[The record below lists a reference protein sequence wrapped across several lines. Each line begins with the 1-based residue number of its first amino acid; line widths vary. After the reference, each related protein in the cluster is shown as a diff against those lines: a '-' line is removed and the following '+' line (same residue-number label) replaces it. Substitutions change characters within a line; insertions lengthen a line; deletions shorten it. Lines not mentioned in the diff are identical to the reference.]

1 MTAYQELERRHA
13 RIAAIGDALGILGWD
28 TQTIMPE
35 GANDGRAEQ
44 TATLSVIAH
53 ELATDPRMA
62 DLLDEAEADTS
73 LDPWQRANLREMRR
87 HHIQSTAIP
96 ADLVEATSKA
106 VSVCEMTWRAAR
118 AESDFAKLLPSL
130 TEVLARVR
138 EGAEAMGSV
147 MGISAY
153 DALLDSHDP
162 GARAERIDALFADLS
177 AFLPDLIGR
186 VLDRQAA
193 APAAVDPQGPFPVE
207 KQRELGVRMMERLGF
222 DFSRGRLDVSLHP
235 FCGGAT
241 GDVRITTR
249 YDEANFTDAL
259 MGILHET
266 GHALY
271 EQNRPRAW
279 LGQPV
284 GQSRGMAVHESQSL
298 LMEMQA
304 CRSPEFITWLAP
316 VVRETFGGEG
326 PAWEADNLRRLY
338 SRVERGFIRVNAD
351 EVTYPAHII
360 LRYRLEKA
368 LIAGDLTLPDL
379 PGAWNDGM
387 AELVG
392 VVPPN
397 DRLGCLQDIHWPGG
411 GWGYF
416 PSYTLGAM
424 TAAQLFDA
432 ARSADPEIV
441 PALSRGE
448 FAPLVAW
455 LRVNVHETG
464 CFHASGD
471 ELLTAATGRPLDS
484 SVFKRHLE
492 HRYL

>member
-1 MTAYQELERRHA
+1 MTAYQDLERRHA

-62 DLLDEAEADTS
+62 DLLAEAESDDG
-73 LDPWQRANLREMRR
+73 LDSWQRANLREMRR
-87 HHIQSTAIP
+87 HHVHATAIP
-96 ADLVEATSKA
+96 GELVEATSKA

-118 AESDFAKLLPSL
+118 AEGDFAMLLPSL
-130 TEVLARVR
+130 SEVLARVR
-138 EGAEAMGSV
+138 EGAEAMGAV
-147 MGISAY
+147 MGISPY

-162 GARAERIDALFADLS
+162 GARAERIDVLFADLS
-177 AFLPDLIGR
+177 DFLPDLIGR

-193 APAAVDPQGPFPVE
+193 SPVPLLPEGPFSVE

-222 DFSRGRLDVSLHP
+222 DFRRGRLDVSLHP

-259 MGILHET
+259 MGVLHET

-279 LGQPV
+279 LSQPV

-316 VVRETFGGEG
+316 VAREAFGGEG
-326 PAWEADNLRRLY
+326 PAWEAGNLRRLY

-368 LIAGDLTLPDL
+368 LIAGDLALADL

-392 VVPPN
+392 VVPPD

-424 TAAQLFDA
+424 TAAQLFEA
-432 ARSADPEIV
+432 ARTADPEIV

-471 ELLTAATGRPLDS
+471 DLLTAATGRPLDAT
-484 SVFKRHLE
+484 VFRRHLE
-492 HRYL
+492 QRYL

>member
-35 GANDGRAEQ
+35 GANDIRAEQ

-62 DLLDEAEADTS
+62 DLLAEAESDTS
-73 LDPWQRANLREMRR
+73 LDAWQRANLREMRR
-87 HHIQSTAIP
+87 HHIQATAIP

-138 EGAEAMGSV
+138 EGAEALGAV

-162 GARAERIDALFADLS
+162 GARAERIDLLFADLS
-177 AFLPDLIGR
+177 TFLPDLIGR
-186 VLDRQAA
+186 VLDKQAA
-193 APAAVDPQGPFPVE
+193 GPAVVEPQGPFSVE

-249 YDEANFTDAL
+249 YDEGNFTDAL

-279 LGQPV
+279 LSQPV

-298 LMEMQA
+298 LMEMRA
-304 CRSPEFITWLAP
+304 CRSAEFIAWLAP

-326 PAWEADNLRRLY
+326 PAWDADNLRRLY

-392 VVPPN
+392 VVPPD

-411 GWGYF
+411 RAH
-416 PSYTLGAM
+416 SRCS
-424 TAAQLFDA
+424 
-432 ARSADPEIV
+432 ARSQRWSCWPCR
-441 PALSRGE
+441 RGRRRRWRSTQVRTGRRR
-448 FAPLVAW
+448 A
-455 LRVNVHETG
+455 ETG
-464 CFHASGD
+464 RTCRAGETMSP
-471 ELLTAATGRPLDS
+471 LTSRRTP
-484 SVFKRHLE
+484 H
-492 HRYL
+492 

>member
-53 ELATDPRMA
+53 ELATDPRIA
-62 DLLDEAEADTS
+62 DLLADAETDTG
-73 LDPWQRANLREMRR
+73 LDAWQRANLREMRR

-138 EGAEAMGSV
+138 EGADAMGSV

-177 AFLPDLIGR
+177 TFLPDLIGR

-326 PAWEADNLRRLY
+326 PAWESLNLRRLY

-432 ARSADPEIV
+432 ARTADPEIV

-492 HRYL
+492 QRYL

>member
-1 MTAYQELERRHA
+1 MTAYQDLERRHA

-35 GANDGRAEQ
+35 GASDGRAEQ

-62 DLLDEAEADTS
+62 DLLAEAESDDGLDT
-73 LDPWQRANLREMRR
+73 WQRANLREMRR
-87 HHIQSTAIP
+87 HHVHATAIP
-96 ADLVEATSKA
+96 GELVEATSKA

-118 AESDFAKLLPSL
+118 AESDFAMLLPSL
-130 TEVLARVR
+130 SEVLARVR
-138 EGAEAMGSV
+138 EGAEAMGAV
-147 MGISAY
+147 MGISPY

-162 GARAERIDALFADLS
+162 GARTERIDVLFADLS
-177 AFLPDLIGR
+177 GFLPDLIGR

-193 APAAVDPQGPFPVE
+193 SPAPLLPDGPFSVE
-207 KQRELGVRMMERLGF
+207 KQRALGVRMMERLGF
-222 DFSRGRLDVSLHP
+222 DFRRGRLDVSLHP

-259 MGILHET
+259 MGVLHET

-279 LGQPV
+279 LSQPV

-316 VVRETFGGEG
+316 VAREAFGGEG
-326 PAWEADNLRRLY
+326 PAWEAGNLRRLY

-368 LIAGDLTLPDL
+368 LIGGDLALADL

-387 AELVG
+387 GELVG
-392 VVPPN
+392 VIPPD

-424 TAAQLFDA
+424 TAAQLFEA
-432 ARSADPEIV
+432 ARTADPEIV

-471 ELLTAATGRPLDS
+471 DLLTAATGRPLDAT
-484 SVFKRHLE
+484 VFRRHLE
-492 HRYL
+492 QRYL

>member
-53 ELATDPRMA
+53 ELATDPRMV

-73 LDPWQRANLREMRR
+73 LDAWQRANLREMRR

-138 EGAEAMGSV
+138 EGADAMGSV

-177 AFLPDLIGR
+177 TFLPDLIGR

-432 ARSADPEIV
+432 ARTADPEIV

-492 HRYL
+492 QRYL

>member
-53 ELATDPRMA
+53 ELATDPRIA
-62 DLLDEAEADTS
+62 DLLADAETDTG
-73 LDPWQRANLREMRR
+73 LDAWQRANLREMRR

-138 EGAEAMGSV
+138 EGADAMGSV

-177 AFLPDLIGR
+177 TFLPDLIGR

-316 VVRETFGGEG
+316 VVRDTFGGEG

-432 ARSADPEIV
+432 ARTADPEIV

-464 CFHASGD
+464 CLHASGD

-492 HRYL
+492 QRYL

>member
-62 DLLDEAEADTS
+62 DLLAEAETDTG

-177 AFLPDLIGR
+177 TFLPDLIGR

-193 APAAVDPQGPFPVE
+193 VPAAVDPQGPFPVE

-432 ARSADPEIV
+432 ARTADPEIV

-492 HRYL
+492 QRYL

>member
-62 DLLDEAEADTS
+62 DLLDEAEADTG
-73 LDPWQRANLREMRR
+73 LDAWQRANLREMRR

-316 VVRETFGGEG
+316 VVRDTFGGEG

-492 HRYL
+492 QRYL